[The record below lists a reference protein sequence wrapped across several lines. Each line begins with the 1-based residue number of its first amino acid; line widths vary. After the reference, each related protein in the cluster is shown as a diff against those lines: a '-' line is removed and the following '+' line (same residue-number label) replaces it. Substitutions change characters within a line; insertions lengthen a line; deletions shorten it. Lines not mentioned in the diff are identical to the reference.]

1 MKRLIL
7 LLSIL
12 FTILLAIGLYYQQQ
26 SKQLPINE
34 SIFSFVSSSTP
45 IVLQLTLD
53 DRLVE
58 TFENADN
65 QAYLFTA
72 AYLQE
77 IKTCYRLAKNN
88 QAIKDVIYNNNLLI
102 AFQPQTA
109 DHIAAT
115 YILDVSNRPL
125 ENIAG
130 FIPSNDSLAKAPA
143 PSEFVDTKIYHAR
156 IQADSI
162 LHYAKVGNYLIFS
175 FQEQEV
181 QQAIRAHLGI
191 ANFQKKQAFVNLFN
205 RYNSKMRGIA
215 TIYINYQNLPKFVNT
230 FIKENYFSTFTDFK
244 QLGNFGVFSLDFSKD
259 DWLLKGK
266 LNYDAKN
273 FISVFEG
280 QQASSSY
287 LISFVPNASMGFQ
300 DFILSDYSLFRTK
313 LKKYYGNPFATIKTS
328 IFERTINMSEDKISI
343 RFSRFEKTRQVNCKY
358 FRKHSYSMGVSMN
371 LKTGNIVIYRGDKK
385 LMKIRQNSFIFLEE
399 VLRDFLKET
408 KGCAHDFYISMGG
421 GIDSRLTDKINN
433 PF

>member
-7 LLSIL
+7 LFAIL
-12 FTILLAIGLYYQQQ
+12 FTILLAIRLYYQQQ
-26 SKQLPINE
+26 LKQLPINE

-53 DRLVE
+53 DRLAE

-77 IKTCYRLAKNN
+77 LKTCYHLAKNN
-88 QAIKDVIYNNNLLI
+88 KAIKDIVYNNNLLI
-102 AFQPQTA
+102 LFQPQTA
-109 DHIAAT
+109 DHISAT

-130 FIPSNDSLAKAPA
+130 FIPSNDTLAKAPA
-143 PSEFVDTKIYHAR
+143 PSDFVDIKIYHAR
-156 IQADSI
+156 LQADSI
-162 LHYAKVGNYLIFS
+162 LHYAKAGNYLIFS

-205 RYNSKMRGIA
+205 RYSSKMTGIA
-215 TIYINYQNLPKFVNT
+215 TIYINYQNFPKFVNA

-300 DFILSDYSLFRTK
+300 NFILSDYSLFRTK
-313 LKKYYGNPFATIKTS
+313 LKKY
-328 IFERTINMSEDKISI
+328 
-343 RFSRFEKTRQVNCKY
+343 
-358 FRKHSYSMGVSMN
+358 
-371 LKTGNIVIYRGDKK
+371 
-385 LMKIRQNSFIFLEE
+385 
-399 VLRDFLKET
+399 
-408 KGCAHDFYISMGG
+408 
-421 GIDSRLTDKINN
+421 
-433 PF
+433 